1 MQQYSPVMAI
11 FRKTSRWLVLLFL
24 PSLCRAFVNPFVS
37 PLSAQQAASSSIG
50 RIFLHNN
57 NGLQQQRK
65 IPSTTATSL
74 QQSMSV
80 QVEAELTDEKVTA
93 LFAWIA
99 QAYAGE
105 YEYNNLMLA
114 FAAIFG
120 NLPED
125 SEPVQLAQKALKLL
139 PKDAEDIPCGEPFSL
154 DERESNSL
162 GAMG

>member
-1 MQQYSPVMAI
+1 MAI
-11 FRKTSRWLVLLFL
+11 FGMASRWLVLFCL
-24 PSLCRAFVNPFVS
+24 PSLSRAFVTPGVS
-37 PLSAQQAASSSIG
+37 SPIIAVGNLL
-50 RIFLHNN
+50 LHKHINN
-57 NGLQQQRK
+57 NYYEQRQRR
-65 IPSTTATSL
+65 IPSTTTTTSL

-125 SEPVQLAQKALKLL
+125 SEPVQLAQKALKRL
-139 PKDAEDIPCGEPFSL
+139 PKNAEDVPCGEPFSL